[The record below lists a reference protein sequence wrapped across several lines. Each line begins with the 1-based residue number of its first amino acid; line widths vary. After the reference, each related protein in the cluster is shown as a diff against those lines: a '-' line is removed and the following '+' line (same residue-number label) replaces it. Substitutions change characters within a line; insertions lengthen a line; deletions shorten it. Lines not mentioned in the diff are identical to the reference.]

1 MAATMTRG
9 TLDLAGVE
17 VPVAEITGALDGPS
31 LTVLAGVHGCEYA
44 PMAAVRRWIKELDP
58 QHVAGRVRAVPVLN
72 LPAFWARS
80 PFVTPE
86 DGKNLNRCFPGNPA
100 GTFTERLAHATFTE
114 LIEGAD
120 AVVDVHA
127 GDLVEAL
134 EPFALYHAG
143 TAQARARELA
153 TAYGLN
159 YVVREQRKPG
169 RALTGMSSSAAAAIG
184 IPAIIAEAGGSGLVD
199 QAAVELHLRGLYRV
213 LDLLGMARGGAHW
226 EDDRAPVYLRN
237 FDWLYCDHAGWWEPA
252 VKVGEHVREGQVIGT
267 VTSVDGADTLEE
279 VHSPSEGTVLF
290 LTSSPAV
297 QAGGLLL
304 GIGEP

>member
-1 MAATMTRG
+1 MASTVTRR
-9 TLDLAGVE
+9 TLDLAGVD

-31 LTVLAGVHGCEYA
+31 LTVIAGVHGCEYA
-44 PMAAVRRWIKELDP
+44 PMAAVRRWITELNP
-58 QHVAGRVRAVPVLN
+58 ENVAGRVRAVPVLN

-80 PFVTPE
+80 PFVIPE

-100 GTFTERLAHATFTE
+100 GTFTERFAYAAFTQ

-120 AVVDVHA
+120 AVIDVHA

-143 TAQARARELA
+143 PAQARARELA

-169 RALTGMSSSAAAAIG
+169 RPLTGMTSAAAAAIG
-184 IPAIIAEAGGSGLVD
+184 IPAIIAEAGGCGLVEE
-199 QAAVELHLRGLYRV
+199 AAVELHLRGLYRV

-226 EDDRAPVYLRN
+226 EDDRPPVYLRN

-252 VKVGEHVREGQVIGT
+252 AKVGEHVRGGQLIGT
-267 VTSVDGADTLEE
+267 VTSVDGAEVLEE
-279 VHSPSEGTVLF
+279 IHAPGDGTVLF

-297 QAGGLLL
+297 VVGGLLL
-304 GIGEP
+304 GIGEA